1 MYIPK
6 ECIFINLIKQTPMP
20 QELEDTI
27 QINIISDN
35 SNNIFIESE
44 EKKLLLKIRL

>member
-1 MYIPK
+1 
-6 ECIFINLIKQTPMP
+6 MP